1 MTKELHSKS
10 VENAQLVGQ
19 VRSLEQKLVEKPKDE
34 LLAAMEEKLKEEG
47 KHTKE
52 LELELEGFLEERRSC
67 RLETGRVTRAESKA
81 ASYEAKLSQSEKEKE
96 LLRKQLLYAQ
106 SDFNKGD
113 DIGAPLM
120 APPDEADKENCT
132 QQ

>member
-52 LELELEGFLEERRSC
+52 LELEREGFLEERRSC

-81 ASYEAKLSQSEKEKE
+81 ASYEAKLS
-96 LLRKQLLYAQ
+96 
-106 SDFNKGD
+106 
-113 DIGAPLM
+113 
-120 APPDEADKENCT
+120 
-132 QQ
+132 